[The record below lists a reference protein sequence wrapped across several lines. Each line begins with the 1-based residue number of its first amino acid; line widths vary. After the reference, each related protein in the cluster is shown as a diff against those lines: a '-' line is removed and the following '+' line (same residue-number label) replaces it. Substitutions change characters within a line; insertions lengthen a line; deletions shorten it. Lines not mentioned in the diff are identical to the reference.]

1 MYMNVGEIRKKER
14 EQKNISLLTTQSG
27 EIILDEE
34 EFRALTHLKQVSHMS
49 CTATSLLEECKAL

>member
-1 MYMNVGEIRKKER
+1 MRKKER
-14 EQKNISLLTTQSG
+14 EQKNISLLTTESG

-49 CTATSLLEECKAL
+49 CTAMSLLEGCKAL